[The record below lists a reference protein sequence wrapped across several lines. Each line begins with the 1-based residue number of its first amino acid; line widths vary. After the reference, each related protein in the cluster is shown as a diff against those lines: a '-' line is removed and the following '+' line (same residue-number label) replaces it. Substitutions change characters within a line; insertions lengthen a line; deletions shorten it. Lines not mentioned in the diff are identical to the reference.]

1 MPTACGDARTSF
13 SMKRNRKELLVSC
26 GIALLLMLVVPGAF
40 RVWMAFNPQPVAPGT
55 PVSSLRD
62 ATSSLETGRA
72 MLLLRKPIDAWTT
85 PERDGEPG
93 LFTWLGTHAKMVLPW
108 EWSSVAR
115 KKDPD
120 GYCRLWRKL
129 LEEQHDDLDRSL
141 RGIRRQIRELR
152 EKIEDETILY
162 AHATNESARLSAWM
176 ATNSYPAT
184 VETERLSKGRLW
196 GWNRDEERH
205 ALADASAAHALLN
218 AIVSNGVV
226 HAECQQAANSQLRE
240 KEADEQAHVKLL
252 ADVEASMKQVEA
264 DVGNA
269 SSADDERIRLLLRL
283 VRYIKKLNS

>member
-1 MPTACGDARTSF
+1 LPTACGDARTSF

-40 RVWMAFNPQPVAPGT
+40 RVWMAFNPQPVAPET

-62 ATSSLETGRA
+62 ATSSLEAGRA

-85 PERDGEPG
+85 HERDGEPG
-93 LFTWLGTHAKMVLPW
+93 LFAWLGTHAKMVLPW

-120 GYCRLWRKL
+120 GYSLLWRKL
-129 LEEQHDDLDRSL
+129 LEEQQDELDRSL

-152 EKIEDETILY
+152 EKIEDEMILY

-176 ATNSYPAT
+176 ATNAYPST

-205 ALADASAAHALLN
+205 ALADVSAAHALLD
-218 AIVSNGVV
+218 AMVSNGVV
-226 HAECQQAANSQLRE
+226 HAECQQAANSQLRK
-240 KEADEQAHVKLL
+240 KESDEQAHIKLL
-252 ADVEASMKQVEA
+252 ADVGASLKQLDAEAS
-264 DVGNA
+264 NA
-269 SSADDERIRLLLRL
+269 SNADDERIRLLLRL
-283 VRYIKKLNS
+283 VRYIKKLKS